1 MQRQKL
7 FLQFFLGVLLAVVL
21 GVFVPVAWAQG
32 GASVHDEAGMG
43 LQDSVVLQE
52 GVLATTKGSMNLRD
66 KPGSGAVIGWVPNG
80 KTVPVLGRDDRAVW
94 ILVAYG
100 DKRGWI
106 ARWWTIISG
115 DLDTVP
121 VTDQTGGGTSN
132 EVAPPAATPQP
143 SGSTMITARTT
154 MNMRQGPG
162 VNYKILGQ
170 LPGSTKTVVL
180 GRNSANSWLFVEH
193 NGVRGWVARWLCRI
207 EGDLANVPLTSEDGS
222 VAQAPSRQAQPDQS
236 YTAHLSGVG
245 SRLLGIYRRGQQ
257 IGNRADAFSKV
268 GDCETASPAFLRPI
282 ASNHYNLGQ
291 YTYLQDT
298 VNFFAGSDSFGHVGQ
313 ASNNAFTS
321 SIILNPMWANP
332 SICHPGETP
341 LACEYRTHR
350 PSVALI
356 SIRTG
361 ADVEPGGS
369 YHRELRTIVQYS
381 IDQGVMPILATT
393 PYWGPDH
400 PPTESLNET
409 IRTVAR
415 EYNVPLWDFWI
426 TAETLPGRGVDG
438 SYHLTSPEAWWAM
451 YLTPD
456 FRDYGVVHYNLEALE
471 VLDAVMH
478 QVIRP

>member
-1 MQRQKL
+1 MQRQKI
-7 FLQFFLGVLLAVVL
+7 FLQFFLGVLLAMVL
-21 GVFVPVAWAQG
+21 GVFVPAAWAQG
-32 GASVHDEAGMG
+32 GASARNEAEWESHDSAV
-43 LQDSVVLQE
+43 LQD
-52 GVLATTKGSMNLRD
+52 GVLATTTGSTNLRD

-80 KTVPVLGRDDRAVW
+80 KTVPVLGRDDHAMW

-115 DLDTVP
+115 DLNAVP
-121 VTDQTGGGTSN
+121 VTDQTGGADGQ
-132 EVAPPAATPQP
+132 EVAPSAAPSQP
-143 SGSTMITARTT
+143 SGATTAIARTT
-154 MNMRQGPG
+154 MNIRQGPG
-162 VNYKILGQ
+162 VSYKILGQ
-170 LPGSTKTVVL
+170 LPGGTKTLVL
-180 GRNSANSWLFVEH
+180 GRNTANSWLFVEYD
-193 NGVRGWVARWLCRI
+193 GIRGWVARWLYRI
-207 EGDLANVPLTSEDGS
+207 EGDLANVPLTNEDGN
-222 VAQAPSRQAQPDQS
+222 VAQAPSQQAQPDQS

-245 SRLLGIYRRGQQ
+245 SQLLGIYWRGQQ
-257 IGNRADAFSKV
+257 IGNRANAFSKV

-291 YTYLQDT
+291 YMYLQDA
-298 VNFFAGSDSFGHVGQ
+298 VDFFVGSDSFGHVGQ

-321 SIILNPMWANP
+321 SIILNPVWANP

-341 LACEYRTHR
+341 LACEYRTHQ
-350 PSVALI
+350 PAVALI

-361 ADVEPGGS
+361 TDAEPGSS

-381 IDQGVMPILATT
+381 INQGVIPVLATT

-400 PPTESLNET
+400 PPTDSLNET

-426 TAETLPGRGVDG
+426 TAEALPGRGVN
-438 SYHLTSPEAWWAM
+438 SSFHLTSPEAWWAM

-456 FRDYGVVHYNLEALE
+456 FMDYGVVHYNLEALE